1 MAANYLPTANASFT
15 LKLCATLEFL
25 PLLYHVLCERAA
37 HEGSVSG
44 LSNPRHALL
53 LASVLDPDLHTFCTP
68 PLSVM
73 DGEPMC
79 ERQTVEP
86 YFRNHLCVRSVL
98 SVSTPKSTTFLSLDL
113 PPPTEPAALTS
124 FPLIAPLLR
133 ASTSKPYGSNPPRIS
148 STPKA
153 TLQPLPVRPPLRL
166 PGSRGTGSTRPGL
179 TPHPGRHPHLG
190 RRSYFRSMEEP
201 TLLAQ
206 APRMTSR

>member
-1 MAANYLPTANASFT
+1 MAANCERYEALRRTRV
-15 LKLCATLEFL
+15 L
-25 PLLYHVLCERAA
+25 PLLYHVLHERAA

-44 LSNPRHALL
+44 LPDPRHACL
-53 LASVLDPDLHTFCTP
+53 LASVLDPHLHASCSP
-68 PLSVM
+68 PSSVM

-79 ERQTVEP
+79 EHQTVEP
-86 YFRNHLCVRSVL
+86 YFRNHLRVRTVISL
-98 SVSTPKSTTFLSLDL
+98 STPRSTTFLFFNF
-113 PPPTEPAALTS
+113 PPRTESAALTS

-166 PGSRGTGSTRPGL
+166 PGSRGIGSTRPGL